1 MSVRAAALFVLVVA
15 LASATGGVVRA
26 DDASE
31 AQLHHDLGMEL
42 FGQHRYAEALDHFIA
57 SNRLVPNRNVV
68 FNIAAIYRALHHPR
82 DAYNWLEIYL
92 HDFDLSETERREGTE
107 LRDQIGAALAVV
119 DVESDPPGATIYVD
133 RAELGALG
141 VAPRRVALE
150 AGHHTLILQAPGR
163 HEARAEV
170 EATSGHVVGASV
182 SLSAITGHLVVR
194 TEPAGAAVRIEGS
207 DAALGVTP
215 LEVDLPVGD
224 VLLEIRL
231 AGFGDERRSVLLE
244 DGATATV
251 ELTLQ
256 HDASTLAILSAV
268 TSPEGAELI
277 LDGQPIGVGPLTL
290 EGVAP
295 GTHHLEV
302 RAPGHDPWSVD
313 ALFEAGA
320 ATRVR
325 ATLRDPQGGPPE
337 AIAITGYVLGA
348 AIAAAA
354 IGTAVAGLLARDA
367 FFAAANPTRADYDMV
382 GTLNLAADVLGA
394 LGAAV
399 LVGTF
404 VFDLSTGPPPPSSGT
419 FDLER

>member
-1 MSVRAAALFVLVVA
+1 MRLLALFVLVVA
-15 LASATGGVVRA
+15 LLGAASGVARA

-82 DAYNWLEIYL
+82 DAYNWMEIYL
-92 HDFDLSETERREGTE
+92 HDFDLTDTERTEGTQ

-119 DVESDPPGATIYVD
+119 DVSSDPPGATIYVD
-133 RAELGALG
+133 RVELGSLG
-141 VAPRRVALE
+141 VLPRRIALE
-150 AGHHTLILQAPGR
+150 AGHHTLILQSPGR
-163 HEARAEV
+163 HEARVEV
-170 EATSGHVVGASV
+170 DATSGHVVSASA
-182 SLSAITGHLVVR
+182 SLSAITGHLVVHS
-194 TEPAGAAVRIEGS
+194 EPAGADVRIEGS
-207 DAALGVTP
+207 DAPLGVTP

-231 AGFGDERRSVLLE
+231 AGFADERRSVRLE

-251 ELTLQ
+251 ELALQ
-256 HDASTLAILSAV
+256 RDVSALAILSAV
-268 TSPEGAELI
+268 TTPEGAELL
-277 LDGQPIGVGPLTL
+277 LDGESIGAAPLTR

-295 GTHHLEV
+295 GTHHVEV

-325 ATLRDPQGGPPE
+325 ARLRDPQGGPPE
-337 AIAITGYVLGA
+337 AIAITGYTLGA
-348 AIAAAA
+348 ALGAAA

-367 FFAAANPTRADYDMV
+367 FFATANPTRADYDNV
-382 GTLNLAADVLGA
+382 GALNLAADVLGA
-394 LGAAV
+394 LGAVV
-399 LVGTF
+399 LAGTF
-404 VFDLSTGPPPPSSGT
+404 VFDVATGPPPPSSGT